1 MFRPALAGFLIL
13 LGLAAPAAAQ
23 SGSAPSIPQAALI
36 EPAALAA
43 QLKKGE
49 TPVLLQVGFR
59 VMYDEAH
66 IPGSLYAGP
75 TGKDE
80 GVALLKQAV
89 ASLDREKPL
98 VIFCGCCPWARC
110 PNVANAWKTL
120 TALGFTNLKVLHI
133 ADNFGAD
140 WAEKGYPTVHG

>member
-1 MFRPALAGFLIL
+1 MIRPALAILLML

-23 SGSAPSIPQAALI
+23 SGSAPSIPQTALI
-36 EPAALAA
+36 QPADLAA

-49 TPVLLQVGFR
+49 TPAILQVGFR

-80 GVALLKQAV
+80 GVALLKQSV
-89 ASLDREKPL
+89 QSLDKNKPL
-98 VIFCGCCPWARC
+98 VIYCGCCPWVRC
-110 PNVANAWKTL
+110 PNVANAWRTL
-120 TALGFTNLKVLHI
+120 TELGFKNLKVLYI
-133 ADNFGAD
+133 ENNFGAD